1 MLSQQLLPQLLGKCL
16 EPGRLELWVPLVICE
31 YHHVALVE
39 AAALDQVLHVL
50 HVVDAPA
57 QLPALTKVV
66 DPDEKSFLCSLAVAE
81 KAATVVWGSRGCLLR
96 W

>member
-1 MLSQQLLPQLLGKCL
+1 MHQLLPQFVGKCL
-16 EPGRLELWVPLVICE
+16 ELPLPGRLELRVPLIIRE

-57 QLPALTKVV
+57 QFAALTKVV
-66 DPDEKSFLCSLAVAE
+66 DADEKSFLRTLAVAE
-81 KAATVVWGSRGCLLR
+81 KTAAVV
-96 W
+96 

>member
-1 MLSQQLLPQLLGKCL
+1 MHQLLPQLVGKRL
-16 EPGRLELWVPLVICE
+16 EPGRLELWVPLIVCE

-57 QLPALTKVV
+57 
-66 DPDEKSFLCSLAVAE
+66 
-81 KAATVVWGSRGCLLR
+81 
-96 W
+96 